1 MKKNKEWLKN
11 EVEDYLA
18 IEGVYDARTALK
30 AVLEYIDQLDEPNEI
45 ELSEPSA
52 WKTIAKLYHPNEV
65 YWGNVRDSYL
75 ESLDE
80 PEKVV
85 IPQFVADWYEK
96 NKRDLTFGIYM
107 VMKGIIKKHDSECS
121 KIEDWF
127 NHSIHNPVETV
138 VLMKSGYTIE
148 KEPTWTVKLD
158 NGRYVDNFVEFAL
171 GIQIDITSKL
181 DCTAP
186 IRFKD
191 KSKAEAVALLVSGEI
206 VEVTD
211 NV

>member
-1 MKKNKEWLKN
+1 MKKKDLIEELK
-11 EVEDYLA
+11 
-18 IEGVYDARTALK
+18 K
-30 AVLEYIDQLDEPNEI
+30 EI
-45 ELSEPSA
+45 EVTKKVSNCEEHVKPYE
-52 WKTIAKLYHPNEV
+52 KGKRV
-65 YWGNVRDSYL
+65 GL
-75 ESLDE
+75 EFGWMFAEKLDE
-80 PEKVV
+80 PELPV

-148 KEPTWTVKLD
+148 KEPAWTVKLD
-158 NGRYVDNFVEFAL
+158 NGRYVDNFVEFAV
-171 GIQIDITSKL
+171 GVQIDITSKL

-191 KSKAEAVALLVSGEI
+191 KSKAEAVALLVNGEV
-206 VEVTD
+206 VEATD

>member
-1 MKKNKEWLKN
+1 MKKDKEWLKK
-11 EVEDYLA
+11 EVEEYLA
-18 IEGVYDARTALK
+18 IEGCYEARTALK
-30 AVLEYIDQLDEPNEI
+30 ASLEYIDQLDEPEKVVV
-45 ELSEPSA
+45 S
-52 WKTIAKLYHPNEV
+52 KM
-65 YWGNVRDSYL
+65 
-75 ESLDE
+75 
-80 PEKVV
+80 EKVV

-148 KEPTWTVKLD
+148 KEPAWTVKLD
-158 NGRYVDNFVEFAL
+158 NGRYVDNFVEFAV
-171 GIQIDITSKL
+171 GIQIYITSKL